1 MGQGAGSP
9 AGPVGSPARRLKAC
23 CRDARPPW
31 GSIRAKTS
39 LTEVTPRS
47 FQCCITAFCCVV
59 LRVTWDWRH
68 STSDSLLTDVV
79 EKSHFLQV
87 GERLFSVINVNMKLL
102 SFSELRVLSCHWDFS
117 FQLLSLLLLLLLIL
131 INQSWL
137 CLFYAKEQNII
148 WDLMV
153 LCQPQVCSLMK

>member
-1 MGQGAGSP
+1 MALTHFALQDAEQGTLSGGDQVPAGSNWQGPFPSPGRQRQRPGDPAPAEGPPLARRKGPSGASKNGLGEAQGPQPRSRFTHPLFPFPGQARWWEGQGAGSP

-59 LRVTWDWRH
+59 LRVTWD
-68 STSDSLLTDVV
+68 
-79 EKSHFLQV
+79 
-87 GERLFSVINVNMKLL
+87 
-102 SFSELRVLSCHWDFS
+102 
-117 FQLLSLLLLLLLIL
+117 
-131 INQSWL
+131 
-137 CLFYAKEQNII
+137 
-148 WDLMV
+148 
-153 LCQPQVCSLMK
+153 